1 MIKYRKIKNDENVLN
16 ESYNDF
22 DAQTISSYVKNYIKH
37 VKEFECVADF
47 LEDLNEYLE
56 PLQVEVTDVF
66 GRSGYKW
73 ITPNIAFASMN
84 TAGCISVEIGAD
96 ALLQDLIW
104 DRENDYPYEE
114 DTDFNQFLKELGQVI
129 VHECVHAHQF
139 SKGYPNKK
147 WENGD
152 PGEVGMWKYL
162 ASKDEIDAHAIAG
175 VQEALDM
182 GYTKKDILDILSG
195 KNKISRAQD
204 LICELNNTT
213 DYYDWF
219 GCSDDPRDLK
229 VLRRLYKVMANEL
242 LKEE

>member
-1 MIKYRKIKNDENVLN
+1 MNKFK

-22 DAQTISSYVKNYIKH
+22 DAQTIASYVKNFIKH
-37 VKEFECVADF
+37 VKDYEDVAEF
-47 LEDLNEYLE
+47 LEGLNEYLE
-56 PLQVEVTDVF
+56 PLNVEVTDVF

-73 ITPNIAFASMN
+73 ITQNIAFASMN
-84 TAGCISVEIGAD
+84 AAGCISVEIGAD

-104 DRENDYPYEE
+104 DRENNYPYEE

-129 VHECVHAHQF
+129 VHECVHAHQY

-195 KNKISRAQD
+195 KGKYSSAQD

-242 LKEE
+242 LKED